1 MSNQNSIFRK
11 ASLDRVSSPEQL
23 NDYIK
28 VSRPSVWL
36 ILTAIILLLVGAC
49 IWGVF
54 GTLTTTCDTIAVVQG
69 GKAVCYVTPSV
80 AQDIAVG
87 MELKASSS
95 IGHITSVAA
104 APMEITAD
112 FDTYVLYLSGWK
124 ASDWVTLV
132 TADIAAPDGTYNAKI
147 VLENISPVSFVLN

>member
-1 MSNQNSIFRK
+1 MSIQNSIFRK

-36 ILTAIILLLVGAC
+36 ILTAVILLLAGAC

-54 GTLTTTCDTIAVVQG
+54 GTLTTSCDTVAVVQG

-80 AQDIAVG
+80 AQDIAAG
-87 MELKASSS
+87 MELNVSSS
-95 IGHITSVAA
+95 VGHITSVAA
-104 APMEITAD
+104 VPMEITAG
-112 FDTYVLYLSGWK
+112 FDTYVLYLGGWQ
-124 ASDWVTLV
+124 AGDWVAPV
-132 TADIAAPDGTYNAKI
+132 TADIAAPDGIYHAKI
-147 VLENISPVSFVLN
+147 VLEKILPVSFVLN